1 MVARGA
7 EWAHQPDH
15 VDSVGQVTDTQP
27 VIRVSAVVLRDER
40 GHFLTVRKRGTS
52 MFMFPGGKP
61 EHGESPAQTAIRELD
76 EELGVTLEED
86 RLELIGTFSAPA
98 ANEPDHVV
106 ESVVFS
112 HPSVPIDGVA
122 AELEELRWLN
132 PVRPFPQDQAKLST
146 KVLEHLGY

>member
-1 MVARGA
+1 M
-7 EWAHQPDH
+7 
-15 VDSVGQVTDTQP
+15 TDTQP

-40 GHFLTVRKRGTS
+40 GRFLTVRKRGTS

-106 ESVVFS
+106 ES
-112 HPSVPIDGVA
+112 
-122 AELEELRWLN
+122 
-132 PVRPFPQDQAKLST
+132 
-146 KVLEHLGY
+146 